1 MKHVRIF
8 NLNEDNGL
16 DSSNPQLLVLNLL
29 KGLTVGRYKGK
40 IIPDNN
46 LPPFI
51 IGAESEKKVEDVDIE
66 IEGTDLNLRF
76 NVYWSYEIKAGVSSP
91 KPWELPDDPHEVT
104 LKDMDVNRILLYQG
118 ETEIEITITPEI
130 TKLAVS
136 YLEDFPDVDE
146 IDL

>member
-1 MKHVRIF
+1 MRIF

-29 KGLTVGRYKGK
+29 KGLNVGKYKGK
-40 IIPDNN
+40 IKPDGNI
-46 LPPFI
+46 PPFT
-51 IGAESEKKVEDVDIE
+51 IGSETERKVEDVDID
-66 IEGTDLNLRF
+66 IEGTDISLRF
-76 NVYWSYEIKAGVSSP
+76 NVYWSYEIKAGMSSP
-91 KPWELPDDPHEVT
+91 KPWELPNDPQEVI
-104 LKDMDVNRILLYQG
+104 LKDMDVNRILLYDG
-118 ETEIEITITPEI
+118 DDETEITITPEI